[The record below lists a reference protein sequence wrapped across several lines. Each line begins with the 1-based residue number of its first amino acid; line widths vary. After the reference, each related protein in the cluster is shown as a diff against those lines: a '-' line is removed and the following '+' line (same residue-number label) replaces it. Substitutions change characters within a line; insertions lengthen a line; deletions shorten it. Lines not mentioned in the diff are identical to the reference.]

1 MGHLQK
7 KNNTD
12 RARALGSKMRGGK
25 ENHDSPEIPDMRV
38 TSDIRGLPSRYMLS
52 FSGMSLWVH
61 GQFRFISD
69 HLFNC

>member
-1 MGHLQK
+1 
-7 KNNTD
+7 
-12 RARALGSKMRGGK
+12 MREGK

-61 GQFRFISD
+61 GQFRFITD